1 MRGVAAP
8 EDVAGGVRV
17 RRRRR
22 KDHAALRRGGDGVR
36 HVLAEE
42 ERVGGGREGVP
53 ELRGDD
59 ALPEFRPH
67 DATCGVAPS
76 VCSL

>member
-36 HVLAEE
+36 DVLAEE
-42 ERVGGGREGVP
+42 ERVGGG
-53 ELRGDD
+53 
-59 ALPEFRPH
+59 
-67 DATCGVAPS
+67 
-76 VCSL
+76 